1 MTARQRQRRMTKLQV
16 QFAEVKQDFMQTE
29 NSAERRVLIK
39 ESQEILDEYN
49 KLINEQMKLIYAT
62 MRDHP

>member
-1 MTARQRQRRMTKLQV
+1 MTARQRQRRMTKFQV